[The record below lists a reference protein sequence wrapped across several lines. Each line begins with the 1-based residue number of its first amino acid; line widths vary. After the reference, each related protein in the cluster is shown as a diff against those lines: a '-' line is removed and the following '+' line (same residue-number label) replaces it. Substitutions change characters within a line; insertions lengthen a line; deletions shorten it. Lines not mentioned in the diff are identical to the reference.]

1 MRRACRASTALAAL
15 AIAGTALIAAP
26 ASAGTGSIVMA
37 GAPAEFADLE
47 QPREMLIDLY
57 FGRRKIGEAWIVVR
71 PGIVRFRDPAAVLG
85 LVPNL
90 KASPE
95 IASVLAAEL
104 PDNAARA
111 CSATNTNDCGR
122 LDPPVA
128 GAILDPDRFR
138 LDLFVNPAFLELAG
152 DADVYLPTP
161 AAPLSLTSSIGGAI
175 AGSSRSS
182 TVYNIQNR
190 TIVGFRNAR
199 IRSDSSVASDL
210 GFVVDDLVA
219 EVDTRRHRYSAGLFW
234 APGVDLT
241 GRRRILGLGFSTQFD
256 TREDS
261 ESLEATPL
269 ILFLSQPSRVEIL
282 IDGRLV
288 TSASY
293 EAGNRAIDSS
303 SLPSGSYPL
312 VLRIREPGGAVREE
326 RRFFAKNAEI
336 APVGQ
341 PVYFGFAGLLANTRR
356 GQPVSLSK
364 SLYYQVGTARRLSDS
379 LALDVAVL
387 GTSDKAMAQIG
398 GWFLSDVARVRAA
411 ALASLDG
418 DTGLLLQAASAGM
431 GPLNFSFDIRRVW
444 SASGGP
450 LIPVPTY
457 SDTFGSSPL
466 TGAQTSTGSYAQA
479 TAGISYTLGQA
490 VLGLTGSYRRD
501 RGLKPDYSIGPSLS
515 WPILN
520 RGGMQVILTADAQHG
535 RGTTAAFAGV
545 RMLHTAGS
553 YSSMTS
559 AGYATS
565 KPRGGEQRGRQVG
578 SVSAQWSH
586 ADEDRTQLG
595 VEAALARDV
604 ETTIARANA
613 QAQTRLGS
621 ARIELVHGLE
631 GRGGTQYGLNFQTG
645 IAFGGSAIELGGR
658 DLNQSAVIATLDGA
672 AGKAAFDVLI
682 DEIPRGRLGAGMRLP
697 IFLEAYRSY
706 QLRLRAVG
714 GAAVAYDSS
723 PRTVTLFPGNVE
735 QLSWEAEP
743 LVTVFG
749 QAVGPGGAPIADASI
764 TARRAVGQT
773 DSNGFFE
780 VDAAD
785 GDVLEFSNGDGGTC
799 KVPLASLATDGDYAR
814 LGRVVCR

>member
-1 MRRACRASTALAAL
+1 MRRALGASAALAAL
-15 AIAGTALIAAP
+15 AIAAFTLVAAP
-26 ASAGTGSIVMA
+26 ASAGTGAIVTT

-47 QPREMLIDLY
+47 RPREMLVDLY
-57 FGRRKIGEAWIVVR
+57 FGKRKIGEAWIVAR
-71 PGIVRFRDPAAVLG
+71 PGAVRFRDPAAVLG
-85 LVPNL
+85 LVPDL

-95 IASVLAAEL
+95 LASAFAAEL
-104 PDNAARA
+104 PDNAGRA
-111 CSATNTNDCGR
+111 CSATNAHDCGR

-128 GAILDPDRFR
+128 GAILDADRFR
-138 LDLFVNPAFLELAG
+138 LDLFVNPDFLELAG
-152 DADVYLPTP
+152 EADPYLPTP
-161 AAPLSLTSSIGGAI
+161 DAPLSLTSSIGGAI

-182 TVYNIQNR
+182 TLYNIQNR
-190 TIVGFRNAR
+190 TILAFRNAR

-241 GRRRILGLGFSTQFD
+241 GRRRILGVGFSTQFD

-269 ILFLSQPSRVEIL
+269 ILFLGQPSRVEIL

-312 VLRIREPGGAVREE
+312 VLRIRESGGAVREE

-356 GQPVSLSK
+356 DRPVNLSET
-364 SLYYQVGTARRLSDS
+364 LYYQVGTAQRLSDS
-379 LALDVAVL
+379 FAIDAAVL
-387 GTSDKAMAQIG
+387 GTSDKAIAQVG
-398 GWFLSDVARVRAA
+398 GWFLSDIARVRAA

-431 GPLNFSFDIRRVW
+431 GPLNFSFDVRRVW
-444 SASGGP
+444 SADGGP
-450 LIPVPTY
+450 LIPVPSY

-466 TGAQTSTGSYAQA
+466 TGVQTSTGSYAQA

-501 RGLKPDYSIGPSLS
+501 RGLKPDYTIGPSLT
-515 WPILN
+515 WPVLN
-520 RGGMQVILTADAQHG
+520 RGGLQVILSADAQRG

-545 RMLHTAGS
+545 RMLYTGS
-553 YSSMTS
+553 GYSSLAS

-565 KPRGGEQRGRQVG
+565 KPQGGKRRGRQVG
-578 SVSAQWSH
+578 SVSAQWFH

-595 VEAALARDV
+595 VEGALARDV
-604 ETTIARANA
+604 ETTVARANA
-613 QAQTRLGS
+613 QAQTQLGS
-621 ARIELVHGLE
+621 ARVELVHGLE

-645 IAFGGSAIELGGR
+645 IAFGGSALELGGR
-658 DLNQSAVIATLDGA
+658 DLDQSAVIATLDGA
-672 AGKAAFDVLI
+672 ASNAAFDVLI
-682 DEIPRGRLGAGMRLP
+682 DEIPRGRLGAGTRLP

-706 QLRLRAVG
+706 QVRLRPIG
-714 GAAVAYDSS
+714 GAAVAYDTS

-735 QLSWEAEP
+735 QVRWEAEP
-743 LVTVFG
+743 LVTLFG
-749 QAVGPGGAPIADASI
+749 QAVSADGTPIANANI
-764 TARRAVGQT
+764 AARRAVGQT
-773 DSNGFFE
+773 DAEGFFE
-780 VDAAD
+780 VDAAT
-785 GDVLEFSNGDGGTC
+785 GDVLEFSNGDGATC
-799 KVPLASLATDGDYAR
+799 KVPLASLATHGDYAR